1 MVNDHV
7 AQGAVPALDVATL
20 TDSAIDL
27 RRKTHE
33 TIAKT
38 SDDVARRYTFNTAIA
53 AVMELANAV
62 QKFQPATTQD
72 RAVMQEALEAMVLAL
87 APIVPHITDS
97 LWQALGHP
105 GAVID
110 ARWPKADDTA
120 LVRSTLDIVLQV
132 NGKLRG
138 KLSVAAGTPTEELE
152 RLALAEENVQKFME
166 GKPAKKVI
174 VVPGKLVNVVV

>member
-1 MVNDHV
+1 
-7 AQGAVPALDVATL
+7 
-20 TDSAIDL
+20 
-27 RRKTHE
+27 
-33 TIAKT
+33 
-38 SDDVARRYTFNTAIA
+38 
-53 AVMELANAV
+53 
-62 QKFQPATTQD
+62 
-72 RAVMQEALEAMVLAL
+72 MQEALEAMVLAL

-138 KLSVAAGTPTEELE
+138 KLSVAAGTPNGRAGASRAGRRERAEIHGRKAGEESDRGARQARE
-152 RLALAEENVQKFME
+152 RGGLTPCAPSTFWC
-166 GKPAKKVI
+166 
-174 VVPGKLVNVVV
+174 